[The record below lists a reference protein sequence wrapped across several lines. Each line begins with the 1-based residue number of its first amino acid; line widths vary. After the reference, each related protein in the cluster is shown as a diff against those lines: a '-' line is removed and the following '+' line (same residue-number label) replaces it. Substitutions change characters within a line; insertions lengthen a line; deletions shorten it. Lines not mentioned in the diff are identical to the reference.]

1 MTSTENPMFLRVQEV
16 ANTSLKQSI
25 KTVLMAVKTCS
36 KALFALCRGH
46 GKSPCFLQVTLLQ
59 LVSPDYPIS
68 ILPRVDG
75 AKNMECAF

>member
-1 MTSTENPMFLRVQEV
+1 MFLRVQEV

-36 KALFALCRGH
+36 KALLGFNQRH

-68 ILPRVDG
+68 ILSRVDET
-75 AKNMECAF
+75 KNTECAF